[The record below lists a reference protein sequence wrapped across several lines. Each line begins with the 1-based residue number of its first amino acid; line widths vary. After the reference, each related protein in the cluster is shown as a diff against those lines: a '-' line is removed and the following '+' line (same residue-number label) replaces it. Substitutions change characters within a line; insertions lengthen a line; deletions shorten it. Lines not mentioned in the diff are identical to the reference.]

1 MTSSR
6 VEVEIPPRS
15 AYVRVVR
22 LAIASLARSAG
33 LGEEAVDDLK
43 IAVSEACANAVI
55 SHEASGTDDAVKVHW
70 EQQAENLVIEVLDSA
85 PAPEHEAS
93 PLDSAGFSSRKILSL
108 ALLDSLVD
116 GFEYVVRPEGG
127 MSARLTLSLPAP
139 AA

>member
-43 IAVSEACANAVI
+43 IAVSEACANAVL
-55 SHEASGTDDAVKVHW
+55 SHEEAGTDEAVLVTW
-70 EQQAENLVIEVLDSA
+70 AQEPSSLVIEVVDSA
-85 PAPEHEAS
+85 PPSEHEAA
-93 PLDSAGFSSRKILSL
+93 PLDSAGFSSRQILSL

-116 GFEYVVRPEGG
+116 EFTYSPRPQGG
-127 MSARLTLSLPAP
+127 MSARLSVNLPSA
-139 AA
+139 